1 MNDNR
6 KAALASQKT
15 TSVKDTCVDV
25 KLYHPHKQKMSLTTR
40 YEMFSRREVRKT
52 WLTKKVKRQIGKN
65 WDSRWG
71 KENEKEKLRGNI
83 DKNIKRLSLIEKKD
97 ESKYLKKKQLENGL
111 EKSGLKRSEKE
122 VSFEFIRRKI
132 M

>member
-52 WLTKKVKRQIGKN
+52 WLTKKVKRQIGEN
-65 WDSRWG
+65 GDSRWR

-83 DKNIKRLSLIEKKD
+83 DKNIKKTFFERKK
-97 ESKYLKKKQLENGL
+97 G
-111 EKSGLKRSEKE
+111 
-122 VSFEFIRRKI
+122 
-132 M
+132 